1 MQEQDNK
8 LLVLAAL
15 LHDVGKLAQRAGAPQ
30 SKDMEGELCPSHYK
44 GGYSTHKHVL
54 YTDAFLENPDLL
66 PLPPEFEGQ
75 RSRLARLAAA
85 HHKPGG
91 DSTLEQILCRAD
103 RLSAGA
109 DRIQG
114 EASEGD
120 YKSARLTSVF
130 NQISLHR
137 EMSVEA
143 LSAKQHAYHK
153 LKPLTHTDDLESS
166 FPVGIDEARTTDY
179 KQHYQGF
186 VSALQAL
193 PCTSGWDVYLAALL
207 GVLEQYMWC
216 VPSSTYN
223 TLSDISLYDH
233 SYTTA
238 AIAQALW
245 FAEKDR
251 GETPGD
257 ESECFMLLGG
267 DLSGIQQY
275 IFGIDKSHSAGTA
288 KIFRARS
295 FYLQLLT
302 RSVITTLLQ
311 DKNLEPVARVMDAG
325 GRFVLLL
332 PATDQMRTYLD
343 ELELQVQQWFYAQ
356 FHGQLSLNLAWST
369 QLTPQDLEQSN
380 FEQQH
385 NRCNQE
391 LEEKKLQRF
400 QRLFAAGMNPV
411 ADLDYSRYQEGACAL
426 CQIEPADPGAIE
438 RFAKKHNRTSI
449 CCKCLEQIEVIGTAI
464 PRKEYLLLEKSDK
477 PSANP
482 LYGDLKM
489 RFAND
494 VKPEEASRAVEVIHM
509 RRRGLAAYQ
518 AIAGHMPVV
527 AEEELTPWHHAGL
540 LQKNS
545 DGEYLYQNE
554 PLAAGDSK
562 TFHLLADSAQRITSD
577 TNNNLRLQGRAF
589 LGALKADVDNL
600 GFIFSIGLGKRL
612 SLSRFT
618 SVSRMLNHFFAEYL
632 TAYIQKKYPDI
643 YLVFAGGDDLFL
655 IGPWVQTVAFARD
668 MHRQFRAFVAEEKDI
683 TISAGL
689 CICKPALPM
698 QRIADNAEELLD
710 HDAKQLKGKNGV
722 SLFGV
727 TVNWQRW
734 EELLGEGD
742 NLLNLLEDEKV
753 TSGLVNRLLRYG
765 DYATRFKDGKLK
777 YGIYKSHMVY
787 DMHRNL
793 KLEPGPER
801 DRILGLQQ
809 DETLMQQIRLPVS
822 YALYQWRT

>member
-1 MQEQDNK
+1 MSDQENK

-30 SKDMEGELCPSHYK
+30 SKDMEGELCPSSNK

-66 PLPPEFEGQ
+66 PLPPEMEHL
-75 RSRLARLAAA
+75 RSHLARLAGA

-91 DSTLEQILCRAD
+91 DSHLEQILSRAD
-103 RLSAGA
+103 QLSAGA

-114 EASEGD
+114 EESKGN
-120 YKSARLTSVF
+120 YKTARLTSVF
-130 NQISLHR
+130 NQISLLS
-137 EMSVEA
+137 EMDANTLATKNHS
-143 LSAKQHAYHK
+143 YHK
-153 LKPLTHTDDLESS
+153 LKPLTHGDDLQSS
-166 FPVGIDEARTTDY
+166 FPTSIDEARQTDY
-179 KQHYQGF
+179 KQHYEDF
-186 VSALQAL
+186 VAALHTL
-193 PCTSGWDVYLAALL
+193 PCTSGWDVYIAALL

-233 SYTTA
+233 SYTSA

-245 FAEKDR
+245 CAEQSSADSLGNDSK
-251 GETPGD
+251 
-257 ESECFMLLGG
+257 CFMLLGG

-311 DKNLEPVARVMDAG
+311 EQSLAPVARVMDAG

-332 PATDQMRTYLD
+332 PATDQMRSYLE

-356 FHGQLSLNLAWST
+356 FHGQLSLNLAWGT
-369 QLTPQDLEQSN
+369 ELTPEDLRQSR
-380 FEQQH
+380 FQH
-385 NRCNQE
+385 HLDRCNQE

-400 QRLFAAGMNPV
+400 QRLFATGLNPV
-411 ADLDYSRYQEGACAL
+411 ADLDYSQYQEGACAL
-426 CQIEPADPGAIE
+426 CQIEPADPHAVE
-438 RFAKKHNRTSI
+438 RFAQQHNRTSI
-449 CCKCLEQIEVIGTAI
+449 CKKCLEQIEVIGTAI
-464 PRKEYLLLEKSDK
+464 PKKDYLLLEKSTT

-482 LYGDLKM
+482 LFGDLCM
-489 RFAND
+489 RFVSQVSPQDAKN
-494 VKPEEASRAVEVIHM
+494 AVEVIHM

-518 AIAGHMPVV
+518 AIAGHMPAVA
-527 AEEELTPWHHAGL
+527 AEELAPWHHAGL
-540 LQKNS
+540 LQKDS
-545 DGEYLYQNE
+545 EGKYRYQGE
-554 PLAAGDSK
+554 PIAAGDSK
-562 TFHLLADSAQRITSD
+562 TFHLLADSARSINVTESRD
-577 TNNNLRLQGRAF
+577 LTLQGRAF

-632 TAYIQKKYPDI
+632 TAYIENKYPDI

-655 IGPWVQTVAFARD
+655 LGPWVQCIEFARD
-668 MHRQFRAFVAEEKDI
+668 MHKQFSEFVAKEKDI
-683 TISAGL
+683 TLSAGL
-689 CICKPALPM
+689 YVCKPALPM
-698 QRIADNAEELLD
+698 QRISANADELLD
-710 HDAKQLKGKNGV
+710 QEAKKLEGKNGV

-727 TVNWQRW
+727 TVPWERW
-734 EELLGEGD
+734 ETLISEGD
-742 NLLNLLEDEKV
+742 FLLDLLQKEEI

-765 DYATRFKDGKLK
+765 DHATRFKEGELK

-787 DMHRNL
+787 DMQRNL
-793 KLEPGPER
+793 KLASGPER
-801 DRILGLQQ
+801 DKILGLQQ
-809 DETLMQQIRLPVS
+809 DEALMQQIRLPVT